1 MKITSKLIKNLI
13 TRAKAKLLEE
23 NRGVN
28 LYDVGLGNQFVDM
41 APKVQATKEK
51 KYKLNIIKI

>member
-51 KYKLNIIKI
+51 KV